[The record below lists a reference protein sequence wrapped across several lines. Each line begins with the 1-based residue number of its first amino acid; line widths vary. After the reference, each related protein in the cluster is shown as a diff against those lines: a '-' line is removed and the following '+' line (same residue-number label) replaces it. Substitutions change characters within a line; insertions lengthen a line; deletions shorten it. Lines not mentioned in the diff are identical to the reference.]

1 MKAKPGPAAPR
12 RAARSPTGDDPR
24 RRAIPDGGRS
34 PVRVLSSSSTRL
46 GGALL
51 CCLLSVGSAFAQE
64 AAPHPAPVAEPS
76 SATTDPTVEARRHFQ
91 SGVKLYRDA
100 NYPGAL
106 AEFEAAY
113 ELKPGPSSL
122 QNVALSQKALFRYG
136 EAAETLKLLLER
148 HGAELSEDERR
159 AMRLAV
165 EELEGLIGS
174 VLVTVEPANAR
185 VTINGQLVTPEQRG
199 KRLRVNVG
207 EHTVVA
213 EAPGYTRATKTFRV
227 AGGQNDVPVV
237 LALEPTGGFVEVTA
251 EDPEAVIAID
261 GKPLARGRFSG
272 PLSPDEEHLVQVY
285 REGYEPFEQ
294 SVNLEL
300 GKTLLIR
307 VPRGERIEGSEP
319 VIDLGTKKGLP
330 PPPKDKRHLG
340 WYGLASVS
348 VLGTGT
354 APLDFEVENAR
365 ASTSAGAIGVRGG
378 YRFWK
383 SISADLM
390 LEFSNLKVDNACD
403 PERTDEAETKCDA
416 SNQISRSYQV
426 KSVRLGANLRFL
438 SSGEKV
444 RFIVGAGTGIVH
456 HTLELDALNS
466 ANFPEATGGNAAGV
480 DPYFALEAGIGFN
493 FGHWMIE
500 AAAIAMVDGTSSLSG
515 TFDGKDSGDAFGET
529 DSTLP
534 VAGLSLRFGYS
545 QWLPR

>member
-1 MKAKPGPAAPR
+1 MR
-12 RAARSPTGDDPR
+12 LRAALLAYS
-24 RRAIPDGGRS
+24 
-34 PVRVLSSSSTRL
+34 LSI
-46 GGALL
+46 GP
-51 CCLLSVGSAFAQE
+51 AFAQG
-64 AAPHPAPVAEPS
+64 APSATPGAEPAES
-76 SATTDPTVEARRHFQ
+76 VTPDATAEARRHFQ

-113 ELKPGPSSL
+113 SLKPGPSSL

-136 EAAETLKLLLER
+136 EAADTLKLLLER
-148 HGAELSEDERR
+148 HGAELGEDERR
-159 AMRLAV
+159 AMRLAI

-174 VLVTVEPANAR
+174 LLVNVEPASAR
-185 VTINGQLVTPEQRG
+185 VTINGQLVPADQRG

-213 EAPGYTRATKTFRV
+213 EAPGYSRATKTFRV
-227 AGGQNDVPVV
+227 AGGQNDVPVL
-237 LALEPTGGFVEVTA
+237 LALEPTDGFVEVTA
-251 EDPEAVIAID
+251 EDPEAVIAVD
-261 GKPLARGRFSG
+261 GKPLARGRWSG
-272 PLSPDEEHLVQVY
+272 PLSPDEEHLIQVY

-294 SVNLEL
+294 SVNVAL

-307 VPRGERIEGSEP
+307 APRAERIEGSEP
-319 VIDLGTKKGLP
+319 VIDLGVKKGLP
-330 PPPKDKRHLG
+330 PPPKDKRSLG

-354 APLDFEVENAR
+354 APLDFDVENAR
-365 ASTSAGAIGVRGG
+365 ASTSAGALGVRGG

-390 LEFSNLKVDNACD
+390 LEFSNLQVDNACD
-403 PERTDEAETKCDA
+403 PKLTAEAGTTCDQ
-416 SNQISRSYQV
+416 SGQVSRSYDVQ
-426 KSVRLGANLRFL
+426 SVRFGANLRFL

-444 RFIVGAGTGIVH
+444 RFIAGAGTGIVH
-456 HTLELDALNS
+456 HKLTLDRVDAI
-466 ANFPEATGGNAAGV
+466 PDATGGSASGV

-493 FGHWMIE
+493 FGHWLVE
-500 AAAIAMVDGTSSLSG
+500 AAAVAMVDGTNSLSG
-515 TFDGKDSGDAFGET
+515 VFDEQDTGDAFGET

>member
-1 MKAKPGPAAPR
+1 METKPHPSIGSRGSGSSYP
-12 RAARSPTGDDPR
+12 S
-24 RRAIPDGGRS
+24 
-34 PVRVLSSSSTRL
+34 RVLSSSSARL
-46 GGALL
+46 GAALL
-51 CCLLSVGSAFAQE
+51 ASSLSSGPALAQE
-64 AAPHPAPVAEPS
+64 AAQSPPAVAESPS
-76 SATTDPTVEARRHFQ
+76 TPADRTAEARRHFQ

-136 EAAETLKLLLER
+136 EAADTLKLLLER

-185 VTINGQLVTPEQRG
+185 VTINGQLVPPEQRG

-213 EAPGYTRATKTFRV
+213 EAPGYTRATKTFRI

-294 SVNLEL
+294 SVNVEL

-307 VPRGERIEGSEP
+307 APRGERIEGSEP

-330 PPPKDKRHLG
+330 PPPKDKQKLG

-348 VLGTGT
+348 VLGTGA

-365 ASTSAGAIGVRGG
+365 ASTSAGAVGVRGG

-383 SISADLM
+383 SIAADLM
-390 LEFSNLKVDNACD
+390 LEFSNLKVDDACD
-403 PERTDEAETKCDA
+403 TKLTAEAMTTCD
-416 SNQISRSYQV
+416 QVSRSYEV

-444 RFIVGAGTGIVH
+444 RFIAGAGTGIVFH
-456 HTLELDALNS
+456 ELKLDALDNPEHS
-466 ANFPEATGGNAAGV
+466 EATGGTASGV

-500 AAAIAMVDGTSSLSG
+500 AAAIAMVDGTNALSG
-515 TFDGKDSGDAFGET
+515 RFDGQESADAFGAT